1 MPNQIVPQQRRNLVL
16 KTQKMWLT
24 LYVLTDALKE
34 LGMPNFSGKLTE
46 DEVTKIQAFIQ
57 GTADA
62 VKAQMGASK

>member
-1 MPNQIVPQQRRNLVL
+1 
-16 KTQKMWLT
+16 MWLT